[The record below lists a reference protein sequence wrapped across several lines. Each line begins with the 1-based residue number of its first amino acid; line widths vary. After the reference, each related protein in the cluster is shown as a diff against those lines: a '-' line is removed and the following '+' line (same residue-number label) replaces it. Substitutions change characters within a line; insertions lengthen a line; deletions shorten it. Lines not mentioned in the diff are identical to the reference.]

1 MSWLASVSVG
11 YYIAINYSTLSSLEF
26 LWASSLCTTLIL
38 WSILLTPI
46 QLLFAK
52 REERKPT
59 TAPRILWDPAE
70 SRGMKRASIKAE
82 LVSHHL
88 RVPTEDA
95 ESDKRG

>member
-26 LWASSLCTTLIL
+26 FWAFFLCTTLVL
-38 WSILLTPI
+38 WSILLTPV

-59 TAPRILWDPAE
+59 TAPQILWDPAE
-70 SRGMKRASIKAE
+70 TAGIKRASIKAE
-82 LVSHHL
+82 YIWHSL
-88 RVPTEDA
+88 
-95 ESDKRG
+95 ESRQEY